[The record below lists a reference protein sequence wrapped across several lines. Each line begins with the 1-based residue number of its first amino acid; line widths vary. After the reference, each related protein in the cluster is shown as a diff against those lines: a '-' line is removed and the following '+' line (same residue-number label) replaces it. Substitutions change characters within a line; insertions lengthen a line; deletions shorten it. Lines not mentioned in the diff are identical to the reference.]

1 MICLDASVVVKWF
14 KSGED
19 KEDLALRLRDEILSF
34 ECETVFNEWLILEIV
49 RALTKAEYSFDD
61 AVSSVH
67 DLRDMHQIDVVRII
81 PVSGVLDLAYVLEH
95 NFRLYAADAVHLA
108 TAIGTNSKYLISE
121 DHHLLRSRIKR
132 FASSRNLTVASLD
145 EFYGHLVK

>member
-19 KEDLALRLRDEILSF
+19 KEDLALRLRDEILGF
-34 ECETVFNEWLILEIV
+34 VREAVFNEWLILEIV

-61 AVSSVH
+61 VVSSVH

-81 PVSGVLDLAYVLEH
+81 PVSGVLNLAYPL
-95 NFRLYAADAVHLA
+95 
-108 TAIGTNSKYLISE
+108 
-121 DHHLLRSRIKR
+121 
-132 FASSRNLTVASLD
+132 
-145 EFYGHLVK
+145 

>member
-19 KEDLALRLRDEILSF
+19 KEDLALKLRDEILGF
-34 ECETVFNEWLILEIV
+34 VREAVFNEWLILEIV

-61 AVSSVH
+61 VVSSVH

-81 PVSGVLDLAYVLEH
+81 PCKRRFG
-95 NFRLYAADAVHLA
+95 
-108 TAIGTNSKYLISE
+108 
-121 DHHLLRSRIKR
+121 SRIPTR
-132 FASSRNLTVASLD
+132 AQF
-145 EFYGHLVK
+145 